1 MSKLILKRQVPI
13 SRFYQEVCLE
23 NTKLSEDGFMMFSQD
38 LCDRFGVIDPEFKK
52 DTGWESAFGQYIYV
66 EYCLLEED
74 SMNRVF
80 MPLTKDKIMEIKD
93 VVRIG
98 IISCENSVS
107 MEIIMEDNI
116 GGFCFNSKKSKNVW
130 NAAVQRM
137 AILLK
142 LYDLNKQ
149 GKDSFWRDV
158 LDINKHLG
166 FINESPVIRI
176 LSVDKNQNVFQLC
189 SKAFNSTVPLPR
201 KDDCMEISIKG
212 CMQRLK
218 VKNVI
223 FNYETPF
230 GKLGEIKIETERIY
244 DNVSDPK

>member
-1 MSKLILKRQVPI
+1 M
-13 SRFYQEVCLE
+13 
-23 NTKLSEDGFMMFSQD
+23 LSGLALSH
-38 LCDRFGVIDPEFKK
+38 
-52 DTGWESAFGQYIYV
+52 
-66 EYCLLEED
+66 
-74 SMNRVF
+74 
-80 MPLTKDKIMEIKD
+80 
-93 VVRIG
+93 VRI
-98 IISCENSVS
+98 E
-107 MEIIMEDNI
+107 
-116 GGFCFNSKKSKNVW
+116 SKNVW

-176 LSVDKNQNVFQLC
+176 FSVDKNQNDFQLC
-189 SKAFNSTVPLPR
+189 SKAFSSAVPLPR
-201 KDDCMEISIKG
+201 KDDCMEMPIKG
-212 CMQRLK
+212 SMQRLK